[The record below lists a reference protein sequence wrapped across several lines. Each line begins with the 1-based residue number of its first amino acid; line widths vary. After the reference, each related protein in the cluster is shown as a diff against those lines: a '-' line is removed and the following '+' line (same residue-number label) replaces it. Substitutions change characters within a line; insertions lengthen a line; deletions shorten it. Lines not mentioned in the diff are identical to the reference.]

1 MNSQFWDYLQQLID
15 ATKIVIDRP
24 KGSTH
29 PRFAGRKYPVD
40 YGYLAST
47 TSTDMGG
54 IDVWKGSLPG
64 QEVVGV
70 LLTVDL
76 YKKDA
81 EIKILSSCSGR
92 EIKAILDFLNTDQMK
107 AIFVKKELSQEDSNG
122 MDTR

>member
-1 MNSQFWDYLQQLID
+1 MNSEFWVYLQQLVD
-15 ATKIVIDRP
+15 GHKIVIDRP

-54 IDVWKGSLPG
+54 IDVWKGSLPE

-81 EIKILSSCSGR
+81 EVKILSGCSGK
-92 EIKAILDFLNTDQMK
+92 EIKAILDFVNTDQMK
-107 AIFVKKELSQEDSNG
+107 AIFVKKELSQEESHG
-122 MDTR
+122 MDT